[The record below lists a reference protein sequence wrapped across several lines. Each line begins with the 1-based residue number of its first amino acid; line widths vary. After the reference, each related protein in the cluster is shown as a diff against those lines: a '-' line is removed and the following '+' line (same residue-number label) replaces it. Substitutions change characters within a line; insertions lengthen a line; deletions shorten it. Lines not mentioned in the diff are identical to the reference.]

1 MRIIVN
7 GACGRM
13 GRELIRLIGEQ
24 PRLELAAM
32 VDAKGD
38 GIEVLTDLTNAPAA
52 DVIID
57 FSHHSA
63 VSALLDAAEAR
74 SCPVVIATTGHD
86 AAELDRIHA
95 AAERI
100 PLFYS
105 GNMSVGV
112 AQLCRMARETARLFP
127 EADIE
132 IVETH
137 HKHKADAPSG
147 TAKMLFGAV
156 KEVRPEAEM
165 VCGRSGMQP
174 RTPNEVGVHSLRM
187 GEVVGIHEVHICT
200 ATQTITLRHEAH
212 SRALFAEGAI
222 CAAEFLVNQ
231 GAGFYDMK
239 SLI

>member
-13 GRELIRLIGEQ
+13 GRELIRLIGEDS
-24 PRLELAAM
+24 RLELAAR

-38 GIEVLTDLTNAPAA
+38 GVEVLIDLAKAPEA
-52 DVIID
+52 DAIID

-63 VSALLDAAEAR
+63 VNALLDAAEAR

-86 AAELDRIHA
+86 AAELARIHA

-100 PLFYS
+100 PVFYS

-147 TAKMLFGAV
+147 TAKMLFNAV

-222 CAAEFLVNQ
+222 CAAEFLVSQ

>member
-74 SCPVVIATTGHD
+74 NCPVVIATTGHD
-86 AAELDRIHA
+86 AAELDRIHD

-100 PLFYS
+100 PVFYS

-200 ATQTITLRHEAH
+200 ATQTITLKHEAH

-222 CAAEFLVNQ
+222 CAAEFLIHQ

>member
-1 MRIIVN
+1 M
-7 GACGRM
+7 
-13 GRELIRLIGEQ
+13 
-24 PRLELAAM
+24 
-32 VDAKGD
+32 
-38 GIEVLTDLTNAPAA
+38 
-52 DVIID
+52 
-57 FSHHSA
+57 
-63 VSALLDAAEAR
+63 
-74 SCPVVIATTGHD
+74 
-86 AAELDRIHA
+86 
-95 AAERI
+95 
-100 PLFYS
+100 FYS

-147 TAKMLFGAV
+147 TAKMLFNAV

-174 RTPNEVGVHSLRM
+174 RIPNEVGVHSLRM

-200 ATQTITLRHEAH
+200 ATQTITLKHEAH

-239 SLI
+239 SMI

>member
-74 SCPVVIATTGHD
+74 NCPVVIATTGHD
-86 AAELDRIHA
+86 AAELDRIHD

-100 PLFYS
+100 PVFYS

-112 AQLCRMARETARLFP
+112 ALLCRMARETARLFP

-231 GAGFYDMK
+231 GEGFYDMK

>member
-13 GRELIRLIGEQ
+13 GRALCGLIEETPQ
-24 PRLELAAM
+24 HTLAAC
-32 VDAKGD
+32 VGVHGAQEG
-38 GIEVLTDLTNAPAA
+38 VLTELNAAPDA
-52 DVIID
+52 DIIID

-63 VSALLDAAEAR
+63 VFALLDYAEAKR
-74 SCPVVIATTGHD
+74 LPVVIATTGHD
-86 AAELDRIHA
+86 AAEL
-95 AAERI
+95 ERI
-100 PLFYS
+100 REAARKIPVFLS

-132 IVETH
+132 IVEIH
-137 HKHKADAPSG
+137 HKHKKDAPSG
-147 TAKMLFGAV
+147 TAKMLVSAV
-156 KEVRPEAEM
+156 QEARGDAAM

-174 RTPNEVGVHSLRM
+174 RTPGEIGVHSLRM

-212 SRALFAEGAI
+212 DRALFAEGAV
-222 CAAEFLVNQ
+222 CAAEFLAEQ
-231 GAGFYDMK
+231 AAGLYDMK
-239 SLI
+239 SMI

>member
-1 MRIIVN
+1 MKIIVN

-13 GRELIRLIGEQ
+13 GRELIRLIGED
-24 PRLELAAM
+24 PRLELAAA

-38 GIEVLTDLTNAPAA
+38 GVEVLTDLANAPEA
-52 DVIID
+52 DAIID

-63 VSALLDAAEAR
+63 VGALLDAAEAR

-100 PLFYS
+100 PVFYS

-147 TAKMLFGAV
+147 TAKMLFNAV

-200 ATQTITLRHEAH
+200 ATQTITLKHEAH

-222 CAAEFLVNQ
+222 CAAEFLIHQ

-239 SLI
+239 SMI